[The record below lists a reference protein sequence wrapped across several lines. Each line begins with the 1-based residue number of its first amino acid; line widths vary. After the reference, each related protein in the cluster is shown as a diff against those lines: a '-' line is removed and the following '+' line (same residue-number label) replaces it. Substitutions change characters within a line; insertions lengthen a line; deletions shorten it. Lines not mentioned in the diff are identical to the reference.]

1 MDFNTVI
8 HIARISC
15 RLVFRSWLFRF
26 FLIFSC
32 VGIFIFQLIFQGNE
46 TRYNISGLIT
56 MASFI
61 PYMNLYIYT
70 ILQAF
75 VVIFLAGNYFTRE
88 RGLDTMETVHYR
100 SVSNWELVLGYYL
113 GFLVSFGVGALFSLF
128 LGLCVHLFFS
138 AAPFSLWAYLFYFLT
153 LFIPSMIFYT
163 GFSFFMFSVF
173 REQTIGLV
181 ILFFCFFL
189 NLYFTREGIMDS
201 LGISL
206 PNALS
211 GQVGHPELSYYLFQ
225 RSCWFLIGSFFL
237 VLAIKCFY
245 RLPNGLRVSVRTV
258 FLLFLLLGG
267 ICCGFVCYKEEYD
280 ENKTREFYR
289 DIYTQY
295 REKDYLALV
304 NQDIELY
311 HAGATISC
319 KSRLF
324 VENRLGRELDEIV
337 FFLNPALKI
346 SSLKVQGEEMSF
358 RREGQV
364 VIVNKRVSSAG
375 KMKIEIVY
383 AGGIDDR
390 ICYLDVPDIS
400 YQDTRTC
407 SYLTCRFGKRNAFL
421 GKDYTLLLPE
431 CLWYP
436 VTVPPVNPVSPF
448 DVSRQFTIFNLT
460 ISGHGKQKVI
470 SQGEKSVYRDRVV
483 FKNRNPV
490 TGLSLCMGDYI
501 GRMINVDGI
510 RYELY
515 MFKNSLDVFRGL
527 NHVEEFLSETI
538 RESKGTLEEM
548 MGRPFPYSRFQIV
561 ETPLS
566 FTSYYREWQGGSGYV
581 QPEIVFLPER
591 GVGYCMDMRQEKK
604 GGKVKRMTISACYIP
619 LIADRYSDKVKE
631 QFIIK
636 QLIEGLFLK
645 KYHWKTLLTGYME
658 FNPFTLGWEEKK
670 GEHLEQKLNNY
681 YLSPMFYEQ
690 VFQVKSTDF
699 PVLDHVFLGVMKS
712 ESARVAKEDYY
723 RQKLLEGKAINYL
736 KNHSMANAG
745 DDSSLS
751 DEVYEKILSLKT
763 DDLFRH
769 FTFYGI
775 QPKELY
781 AFVDSCTRG
790 LYFQEMNFENISRK
804 LEITRG
810 VDCKAILS
818 GWYNQKSI
826 PVYVLKKFRVEKI
839 DECAE
844 DIEFDQFLKL
854 SGLLASEPNKT
865 GKYRVVLELYND
877 SEVDGIVSL
886 VEQKN
891 TGLFSRAYYSSDNIY
906 YRNIKINAGT
916 GKVLTLLCKQI
927 PVLDLGIS
935 KNYPRQIKS
944 DFSHQLTGEVKE
956 SVYLKEKAYFLQR
969 GGSSEIIVDN
979 EDAGFYIPKKRELW
993 FRDLFGKEEKNINDI
1008 YDYEPVADG
1017 KEGWRVY
1024 VNENAYGSPV
1034 RSAVYKLVGEGKSVV
1049 SWNTEILTD
1058 GNYEIYIYSPVGG
1071 ISKTIKV
1078 QRDPYALAKLK
1089 YMQYYTVK
1097 SGVNVYSAELNVRE
1111 RTLDSWFLLGQFYL
1125 EKGKLS
1131 IELSDKGSEI
1141 DQIIQGDAV
1150 KIVYVSK

>member
-1 MDFNTVI
+1 MKYDHVI
-8 HIARISC
+8 TIAKYEA
-15 RLVFRSWLFRF
+15 RLLRRSTLFQVFTGLAILGIPFLQLINQGGDNLFWYKIALPSSF
-26 FLIFSC
+26 PFINIYLYNLLQTLVIIFACTEREKQSMTQYTIEVLQC
-32 VGIFIFQLIFQGNE
+32 HPASNYEFCIGKILGIFKEFIKINFCVLIIGVFI
-46 TRYNISGLIT
+46 NIWG
-56 MASFI
+56 
-61 PYMNLYIYT
+61 
-70 ILQAF
+70 
-75 VVIFLAGNYFTRE
+75 
-88 RGLDTMETVHYR
+88 
-100 SVSNWELVLGYYL
+100 SN
-113 GFLVSFGVGALFSLF
+113 
-128 LGLCVHLFFS
+128 
-138 AAPFSLWAYLFYFLT
+138 APFRIEFYLFYFLT
-153 LFIPSMIFYT
+153 LFIPSMVFYT
-163 GFSFFMFSVF
+163 GFSFFLFSGF
-173 REQTIGLV
+173 RKQSIGLV

-245 RLPNGLRVSVRTV
+245 RLPNCSRVSVGTV
-258 FLLFLLLGG
+258 FLLFLFLGG
-267 ICCGFVCYKEEYD
+267 ICCGFVCYKEKYD

-407 SYLTCRFGKRNAFL
+407 SYLTCRFGKRNVFL

-604 GGKVKRMTISACYIP
+604 GGQVKRMTISACYIP
-619 LIADRYSDKVKE
+619 LIADRYSDKEKE

-636 QLIEGLFLK
+636 QLIEGLFLR

-699 PVLDHVFLGVMKS
+699 PILDHIFLGVVKS
-712 ESARVAKEDYY
+712 ESARVAKKDYY

-736 KNHSMANAG
+736 KNHSMADAG

-751 DEVYEKILSLKT
+751 GEVYEKILSLKT

-804 LEITRG
+804 LEIARG

-839 DECAE
+839 DECVG